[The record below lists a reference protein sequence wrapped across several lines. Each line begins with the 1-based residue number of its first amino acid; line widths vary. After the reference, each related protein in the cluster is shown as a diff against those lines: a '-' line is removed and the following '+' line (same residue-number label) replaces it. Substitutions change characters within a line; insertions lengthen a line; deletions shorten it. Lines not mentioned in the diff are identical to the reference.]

1 MSRRISPNL
10 PEPGLRQRCAALV
23 AGAGIGGLGAALC
36 LARAG
41 FEVRLFEQAEKL
53 EEVGAGLQI
62 SPNASVILRRLGVLE
77 RFRAAALEPRAIRVR
92 RASDGR
98 ALAVMPLADA
108 EQRWGAPYL
117 LAHRAD
123 LQRALLAAVA
133 AETGIVLR
141 NSAAVTDFAATRD
154 AVTIALGDG
163 TTATGDL
170 LVCADGVRSRL
181 RDKIAEPGRGAP
193 GPKRTAWRTLVPAAS
208 VAPEVRQAESNL
220 WLGPGA
226 HIVHYPL
233 RGGTVV
239 NVVAVLD
246 ADANA
251 PVLGD
256 GWSTPGDPGFL
267 ARRFSAFAE
276 PLRAL
281 IAAAPD
287 WRIWPLVE
295 GSALPRWSAGR
306 VALLGDAAH
315 PMLPFLAQGAAQAI
329 EDAAALGLALASEPD
344 IERGLDTYQTMRR
357 ARADRVQR
365 ESRAQGTIYHLAGP
379 AALARDLAMR
389 ALGGRNLLARY
400 EWLYRVV

>member
-1 MSRRISPNL
+1 LRPRRT
-10 PEPGLRQRCAALV
+10 ALV
-23 AGAGIGGLGAALC
+23 AGAGIGGLSAALC

-62 SPNASVILRRLGVLE
+62 SPNASAILRRLGVLE

-92 RASDGR
+92 RAIDGR
-98 ALAVMPLADA
+98 VLAVMPLEDA

-123 LQRALLAAVA
+123 LQRALLSAVA
-133 AETGIVLR
+133 EEPGIVLR
-141 NSAAVTDFAATRD
+141 TSAAVTDFAPTHD
-154 AVTIALGDG
+154 AVTIALADG
-163 TTATGDL
+163 GTATGDL

-181 RDKIAEPGRGAP
+181 RDALAEPGRGAQDP
-193 GPKRTAWRTLVPAAS
+193 RRTAWRTLVPVAR
-208 VAPEVRQAESNL
+208 VAPEMRRADSNL

-226 HIVHYPL
+226 HVVHYPL

-246 ADANA
+246 ADPSVPPLA
-251 PVLGD
+251 D
-256 GWSTPGDPGFL
+256 GWSTPGDSAVL
-267 ARRFSAFAE
+267 ARRFSASAE
-276 PLRAL
+276 TLRAL

-295 GSALPRWSAGR
+295 CPPLARWTTGR

-329 EDAAALGLALASEPD
+329 EDAAALGRALSSMSD
-344 IERGLDTYQTMRR
+344 IEEGLATYQAMRR

-365 ESRAQGTIYHLAGP
+365 ESRTQGTIYHLAGP
-379 AALARDLAMR
+379 AALARDIAMR

-400 EWLYRVV
+400 EWLYRSNGLSY